1 MGIFAALLIV
11 FVPQSS
17 SAYFTTAQ
25 SAQKINEHT
34 ALFAIE
40 YAFGLKNEDI
50 YMPILT
56 QRGLPW
62 GDKKHTIGYTLRDG
76 NSTVVTQGESYG
88 LAVSNAPI
96 VGDMY
101 KLEKGKA
108 QKMTL
113 YIILNTATT
122 TPTSRYALQV
132 DQLPFYV
139 DTGKTNFET
148 RQLNPSELQYYVT
161 KPVKLNVVPKVVK

>member
-1 MGIFAALLIV
+1 MVVL
-11 FVPQSS
+11 PHTS

-34 ALFAIE
+34 AVFAIE
-40 YAFGLKNEDI
+40 YEFGLTNEDI
-50 YMPILT
+50 YMPIVT
-56 QRGLPW
+56 ERGLSW
-62 GDKKHTIGYTLRDG
+62 KNKKHSVGYTLHDG
-76 NSTVVTQGESYG
+76 NQNVTPQGNAFG

-101 KLEKGKA
+101 KIEKGKA

-113 YIILNTATT
+113 YIVLTTATT
-122 TPTSRYALQV
+122 TPESRYSLQV

-139 DTGKTNFET
+139 DTGKKVWET
-148 RQLNPSELQYYVT
+148 RQLNPSELQYYT
-161 KPVKLNVVPKVVK
+161 TNSVKLNAVPKVMK